1 MSGTDPDAGRNRP
14 IDRTQ
19 SYRPGQAG
27 GTPPPPDPNLPK
39 IPGITLH
46 FEIARGGM
54 GVVYSGRQDF
64 LDRRVAVKL
73 LSVELGGES
82 FVQRFQREAKILAGI
97 KHPNIVAC
105 HLAGTTDDGQSYLV
119 MEFIDG
125 PSLKKWV
132 TDNGPLSVP
141 AALRLTRAVA
151 QALAHAHTLGII
163 HRDVKPEN
171 ILLETVTSTA
181 LDVNF
186 PFTPKVVDLGL
197 ARGADTGTSLGLTSP
212 GSVMGTP
219 ATMSP
224 EQYDEPEAVDFRT
237 DIYGLGCALYEMLVG
252 HPAFRGKKLTD
263 IVTQKRAQ
271 KAPDPCSENP
281 KIPPA
286 VGALVQCMLA
296 THRDDRPRSYKE
308 LDERLAELL
317 TALTVNRTRQQPA
330 APPVGSDTGA
340 TIVAKI
346 TPPTPGLGAATDR
359 PAAPSNPPAGSP
371 PASGPGLLRTA
382 EINFLAEGLG
392 AGPAA
397 GPAATA
403 FREGTAPPFP
413 SATVATAPPGPAE
426 PAPLRTAGSSTKKW
440 ALLGVGVVVAA
451 AIGFLVS
458 GGGGGP
464 GPEPRPPDDRPG
476 PRPPAGGNRVPA
488 VAMQGPEEV
497 DLKQSFQLS
506 AVATDPDGDALTYA
520 WSWPEDMLL
529 ARGQVNGSHVTFKLD
544 DGLPGMEAEVRVDVR
559 DSKGGSA
566 TATRTL
572 RIGKAPVD
580 APLRGFDSTWQV
592 DRADRRWIE
601 ITDPADRHVSCRAVD
616 RLRTMQT
623 SLGPESYWEW
633 FGTLVS
639 LEEATGF
646 AKVGL
651 RFEFGERGWAIVCH
665 RSEADGLLWTVE
677 VMEAVPSRDV
687 WELRGL
693 PTPVRAQFR
702 QPDDTQDDYRGWFSV
717 QRRGQRLSLQVGE
730 ARLPLGSTELQTKM
744 VEPLVV
750 DLPAIDGEPRLTLF
764 VDQGIGR
771 FRVSRR

>member
-39 IPGITLH
+39 IPGISLH
-46 FEIARGGM
+46 YEIARGGM

-132 TDNGPLSVP
+132 ADNGPLSVP

-252 HPAFRGKKLTD
+252 RPAFRGKKLTD

-271 KAPDPCSENP
+271 TAPDPCSENA

-317 TALTVNRTRQQPA
+317 TALTVNRTRSQPT
-330 APPVGSDTGA
+330 APPVGGDTGA

-346 TPPTPGLGAATDR
+346 TPPTPGLGAVTDR
-359 PAAPSNPPAGSP
+359 AAAPSSPPAGSP

-403 FREGTAPPFP
+403 FRDSGVAPPAAAP
-413 SATVATAPPGPAE
+413 TGATISGV
-426 PAPLRTAGSSTKKW
+426 PAPAAAGSGKRWSLIGGA
-440 ALLGVGVVVAA
+440 ALVAA
-451 AIGFLVS
+451 ALGVALS
-458 GGGGGP
+458 MTGGGP
-464 GPEPRPPDDRPG
+464 GPTPQPEPEPPVVDPKPPVNQRPRASISG
-476 PRPPAGGNRVPA
+476 PT
-488 VAMQGPEEV
+488 EV
-497 DLKQSFQLS
+497 DLRRSFEVS
-506 AVATDPDGDALTYA
+506 ITASDPDGDALTFEWTYPSEHLIPKSA
-520 WSWPEDMLL
+520 T
-529 ARGQVNGSHVTFKLD
+529 NGDRMRFDLF
-544 DGLPGMEAEVRVDVR
+544 DGLPGVRFDVVCEVRDGKGEPLRVR
-559 DSKGGSA
+559 HTVAVGDCPVSMPWVGFKGKADWKQDRTGLGWNDQTTDTDSFLSC
-566 TATRTL
+566 TAWDELRTL
-572 RIGKAPVD
+572 Q
-580 APLRGFDSTWQV
+580 T
-592 DRADRRWIE
+592 
-601 ITDPADRHVSCRAVD
+601 
-616 RLRTMQT
+616 TM
-623 SLGPESYWEW
+623 GEEVFWEW
-633 FGTLVS
+633 FGTLESDQDIRGGKATEFAALGLRLELGDAGWLLVCSRSGSDGERWS
-639 LEEATGF
+639 LELKRSRRQAGKWLDESLNPAQIAIWTPGDDVQLGSF
-646 AKVGL
+646 SLL
-651 RFEFGERGWAIVCH
+651 RSGRDLRIRFGCTLVPEDGPPRELSS
-665 RSEADGLLWTVE
+665 SEWRVALG
-677 VMEAVPSRDV
+677 
-687 WELRGL
+687 
-693 PTPVRAQFR
+693 
-702 QPDDTQDDYRGWFSV
+702 DD
-717 QRRGQRLSLQVGE
+717 VGE
-730 ARLPLGSTELQTKM
+730 QK
-744 VEPLVV
+744 
-750 DLPAIDGEPRLTLF
+750 LTFF
-764 VDQGIGR
+764 VDKGR
-771 FRVSRR
+771 GVFRVSRR